1 MLDAIKILVVDDNQ
15 TSLDVISSV
24 LEDWSVAVS
33 SARTA
38 GEALE
43 LLAANNDYDLIL
55 MDKDIAGT
63 EATELAKHMRQLVP
77 GRKLPVILL
86 APLGTN
92 LDEETKAQF
101 SSIIIKPIRKVHLLN
116 NILALLKHSKPE
128 S

>member
-15 TSLDVISSV
+15 TSLHVISSV
-24 LEDWSVAVS
+24 LEDWSVAVT
-33 SARTA
+33 SAETA
-38 GEALE
+38 KQAMDF
-43 LLAANNDYDLIL
+43 LAANNDYDLIL

-63 EATELAKHMRQLVP
+63 EATEIAKQMRQLAP
-77 GRKLPVILL
+77 DRKLPIILL

-101 SSIIIKPIRKVHLLN
+101 ASIIIKPIRKVHLLN

>member
-43 LLAANNDYDLIL
+43 LLAANNHYDLIL